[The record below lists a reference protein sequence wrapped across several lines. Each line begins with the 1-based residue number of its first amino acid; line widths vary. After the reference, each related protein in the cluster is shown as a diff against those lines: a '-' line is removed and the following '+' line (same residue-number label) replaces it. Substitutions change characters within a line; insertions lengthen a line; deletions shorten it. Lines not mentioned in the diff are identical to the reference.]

1 MVLKIGKIFSKT
13 VRKSL
18 VPLKNQENNPW
29 SRIKFGKRWKNNNN
43 NNNNYDIQVLGIGA
57 ASKNRSWLALGR
69 ISLVDSS
76 THSRVFL

>member
-29 SRIKFGKRWKNNNN
+29 SGIKFGKRWKNNYWSRIADTIENN
-43 NNNNYDIQVLGIGA
+43 PWPRIGVLENNLWP
-57 ASKNRSWLALGR
+57 R
-69 ISLVDSS
+69 
-76 THSRVFL
+76 